1 MLDSPW
7 MLFTSHL
14 DTEPKWP
21 DLAVVRNHV
30 LGCNPRLNEDE
41 ADETTRFHHACRRHD
56 GRLAARPR
64 AQQRATHRESASSGL
79 AIRGPLMNP
88 GDGVNVAVRSKAGI
102 CCISD
107 VILDRYT
114 VTPTKARDNSVF
126 GVISIRSLDGGGGL
140 VVGRQP
146 TATERL
152 HGLQALMIRR

>member
-1 MLDSPW
+1 MPWTESDPSRSLRQGDDVGLTLDGCLLRS
-7 MLFTSHL
+7 L
-14 DTEPKWP
+14 DTDPTWP
-21 DLAVVRNHV
+21 DLTVVRNHV
-30 LGCNPRLNEDE
+30 LGCDPWLNEDE

-88 GDGVNVAVRSKAGI
+88 GDGVNVAVRSNAGI

-114 VTPTKARDNSVF
+114 VTPTP
-126 GVISIRSLDGGGGL
+126 
-140 VVGRQP
+140 GRRTTTP
-146 TATERL
+146 YSGSSRYAP
-152 HGLQALMIRR
+152 